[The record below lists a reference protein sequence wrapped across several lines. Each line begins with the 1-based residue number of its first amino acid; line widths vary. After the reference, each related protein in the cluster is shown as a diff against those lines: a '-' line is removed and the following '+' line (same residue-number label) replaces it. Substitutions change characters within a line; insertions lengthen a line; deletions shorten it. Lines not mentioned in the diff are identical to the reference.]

1 MIEWSFHVS
10 RQGSSTTYTPKEGQM
25 LQLNE
30 TDAIKVEVSIPLE
43 TKEYGE
49 PYLLIGDVPVEM
61 VSKSTTETQ
70 SVFVSVNDPK
80 IYRNQPFY
88 NYFGESEISLCFRSN
103 SDISYQIT
111 VDIKARKAN
120 AELAS
125 SMLKYISDNMNDM
138 LMLCFS
144 KSFVGGDFH
153 DDKKNTIQKLSL
165 LQKIMD
171 YMISHK
177 GEFIRNHKFDW
188 QNNIEI
194 TENGSPTGP
203 ESVFWML
210 HNLDRIEASDKQS
223 AKLKIKER
231 LYKTDVSP
239 REYIS
244 ENADVYENRVIYS
257 FLNAAKNFVI
267 NLIKKSAE
275 NITEGQG
282 RYLVTDDSENYV
294 SFENALKSYRRSI
307 IIHHL
312 SELKKL
318 DKSIDSF
325 IYLYKK
331 TLGIKLINGLHPRMT
346 PYVLSRPNYR
356 NLFEQVHKWYLAG
369 TPNLAK
375 DQLLMGLRNLSSIYE
390 LVSLHMLHNTIQ
402 EEFDIRLKDKN
413 YRHYDDSLPFSG
425 NIQDRPDDLPY
436 NYFYYEAGALS
447 VELFF
452 EPHIYTY
459 RKDIAQVGDLINVSN
474 KKEHPIYGKH
484 HYKPDFIVRF
494 NHNDWQEPLV
504 NVLDSKYMD
513 HRNILKYSLPDTEYK
528 YLHEIFQLKEG
539 HKLKVSP
546 IKSLLLLYAHGSS
559 SVASKLNKR
568 HRVDGDMPV
577 YPQGAGLKLTP
588 EDNLHLASWMKKIY
602 DDHNYDNVN

>member
-10 RQGSSTTYTPKEGQM
+10 RQNSSATYTPKEGQM

-30 TDAIKVEVSIPLE
+30 TDAIKIEVSVPLE
-43 TKEYGE
+43 TKEHGE

-61 VSKSTTETQ
+61 VSRSTTKNKL
-70 SVFVSVNDPK
+70 VFVSVDDPN

-88 NYFGESEISLCFRSN
+88 NYFGESEISLCFRN
-103 SDISYQIT
+103 NTDISYRIT

-125 SMLKYISDNMNDM
+125 SMLKYISDNMSDM

-171 YMISHK
+171 YMTSNK

-188 QNNIEI
+188 KNNIEI

-203 ESVFWML
+203 DSVFWIL
-210 HNLDRIEASDKQS
+210 HNLDRIEPSDKHS

-231 LYKTDVSP
+231 LYKIDISP

-244 ENADVYENRVIYS
+244 ENSDIYENRVVYS

-267 NLIKKSAE
+267 NLINKSAE
-275 NITEGQG
+275 NLIEGQG
-282 RYLVTDDSENYV
+282 KYLVTDDSEHYV
-294 SFENALKSYRRSI
+294 SFENALKNYRRSI
-307 IIHHL
+307 ISHHL
-312 SELKKL
+312 SELRKL
-318 DKSIDSF
+318 NKSIDSF

-331 TLGIKLINGLHPRMT
+331 TLGIKLINGLPPRMT

-390 LVSLHMLHNTIQ
+390 LVSLHMLHATIQ
-402 EEFDIRLKDKN
+402 EEFDITLKGKD
-413 YRHYDDSLPFSG
+413 YRHYDDSLPFNG
-425 NIQDRPDDLPY
+425 IIQDRPDDLPY
-436 NYFYYEAGALS
+436 NYFYYEANALS

-452 EPHIYTY
+452 EPRIYIY
-459 RKDIAQVGDLINVSN
+459 RKGVAQVGDLINVSN
-474 KKEHPIYGKH
+474 KRDHLIYGKH
-484 HYKPDFIVRF
+484 YYKPDFIVRF
-494 NHNDWQEPLV
+494 KHNDWREPIV
-504 NVLDSKYMD
+504 NILDAKYTD
-513 HRNILKYSLPDTEYK
+513 HRNILKSSLPDTEYK

-539 HKLKVSP
+539 DKLKASP

-559 SVASKLNKR
+559 SVASKLNTL

-588 EDNLHLASWMKKIY
+588 DDNPHLANWMKKIY
-602 DDHNYDNVN
+602 DDHNDDNVS